1 MNESAAIKEIS
12 ATVCDVDDAVGLPN
26 AQWFVAIVNHNAEK
40 GIAAKLDK
48 LGIISYLPLQ
58 TEHRVWKNGRKVKI
72 DRVVIPSV
80 IFIRCTEQER
90 RRIVEFPF
98 INRFMINKA
107 RNVNGMT
114 THPLAT
120 IPDTQIEKL
129 KFMTGNSDNPVYFY
143 NTPYIKGE
151 RVRVV
156 RGRLSGLEG
165 EVRSIDDKHSEI
177 IVNLDSLGNA
187 RLTIET
193 INVEKLKP

>member
-12 ATVCDVDDAVGLPN
+12 ATDCDVDDAVGLPN

-107 RNVNGMT
+107 RNVNGMP

-143 NTPYIKGE
+143 NTPYIKGD

-193 INVEKLKP
+193 INVEKIKP